1 MKTRLY
7 RAIIISAS
15 LLITSLYSINSI
27 GQNPVSNY
35 FPDIKILESNNPAPG
50 YYFLAAKGIT
60 AVGASL
66 YIGIV
71 DNFGT
76 PVFFRK
82 MNRASGSMRLMAD
95 GRIGYLNGVPR
106 KLFILNDML
115 QVESRYQI
123 EGYDVNGHDWAADE
137 QGNFLLM
144 GEVVR
149 YIDMSGLIEGGNV
162 NAEVLDVIIQEFD
175 RDGVLKYTWNSA
187 DHFDIFDGNENS
199 DYLDY
204 TEAQLDYVHANS
216 VAFDSDT
223 SFIISCR
230 HMDEITKVNRRTGE
244 IIWRLGGKNNEFTFI
259 NDPIGFSHQ
268 HSISRLENG
277 NILVF
282 DNGNLHDPQESS
294 SIIYDLDE
302 VNMTAT
308 LVHRYERE
316 TPVYCNHVSGTQGVY
331 NGNVIN
337 YWGVYWPSA
346 TEFHPDG
353 TVALEMDFTHHS
365 YSPRILKYLWET
377 KVFETDQDTVDF
389 GEVETHITVQSSI
402 TVTNN
407 KADELILT
415 SFSANSNLFEI
426 TDEFPLTIASGESL
440 EISIQ
445 FNSQNANK
453 GLYEDVLTLSSDT
466 EDERIARQ
474 VWVFAEKLNN
484 LTAIEG
490 LNLQEK
496 SFSIAPIPA
505 KGKLKIYSQLN
516 NEKSFEI
523 FTINGKSIYKSFIF
537 TENTKTL
544 DISNFEDG
552 IYFMVLTNQK
562 NKLQETQ
569 KFIIQN

>member
-1 MKTRLY
+1 MKTRFY
-7 RAIIISAS
+7 RIIIISAS
-15 LLITSLYSINSI
+15 LLITSLYSVNLI
-27 GQNPVSNY
+27 GQNPVSDY

-50 YYFLAAKGIT
+50 YFFLAAKGLS
-60 AVGASL
+60 ADDASL

-82 MNRASGSMRLMAD
+82 MNKASGSMRLMPD

-106 KLFILNDML
+106 KLFILDEML
-115 QVESRYQI
+115 QVESQYQI
-123 EGYDVNGHDWAADE
+123 DGYKINGHDWAYDTE
-137 QGNFLLM
+137 GNILLM
-144 GEVVR
+144 GKAVS
-149 YIDMSGLIEGGNV
+149 YKDMSSLIEGGNV
-162 NAEVLDVIIQEFD
+162 NAEVLDVVIQEFD
-175 RDGVLKYTWNSA
+175 KDGILKYTWNSA

-230 HMDEITKVNRRTGE
+230 HMDEITKVDRRTGE
-244 IIWRLGGKNNEFTFI
+244 IIWRLGGKNNQFTFV

-277 NILVF
+277 NILLF
-282 DNGNLHDPQESS
+282 DNGNLQETQESS

-308 LVHRYERE
+308 LVHRYGRE
-316 TPVYCNHVSGTQGVY
+316 TPVYCNHGSGTQEIY
-331 NGNVIN
+331 NGNIIN

-353 TVALEMDFTHHS
+353 TVALEMDFTEHS
-365 YSPRILKYLWET
+365 FSPRILKYLWET
-377 KVFETDQDTVDF
+377 KVFETDKDTVDF
-389 GEVETHITVQSSI
+389 EEIDTHIAVQSSI
-402 TVTNN
+402 TITNN
-407 KADELILT
+407 KSEELILT
-415 SFSANSNLFEI
+415 SFSANSDFFEI
-426 TDEFPLTIASGESL
+426 TDEFPITIASGESL
-440 EISIQ
+440 DINIQ
-445 FNSQNANK
+445 FNSQNADK
-453 GLYEDVLTLSSDT
+453 GIYADVLTISADT

-484 LTAIEG
+484 LTAIED
-490 LNLQEK
+490 LNFQEK
-496 SFSIAPIPA
+496 FFSIAPIPA
-505 KGKLKIYSQLN
+505 KGKLEIYSKLS

-523 FTINGKSIYKSFIF
+523 FTINGKSIFKSFIF
-537 TENTKTL
+537 TESTKTL
-544 DISNFEDG
+544 DISDFENG
-552 IYFMVLTNQK
+552 IYFMVITDHK
-562 NKLQETQ
+562 NNMQETQ